1 MLYQRLM
8 KLTSFF
14 PEINTDELP
23 EIPDLLHIL
32 STEKAPLHIWVTLA
46 LEYFRQNMEKEFVSI
61 LEKSRYVYA
70 FEIENRLL
78 NWHFY
83 F

>member
-61 LEKSRYVYA
+61 LEKSRYRYMPL
-70 FEIENRLL
+70 R
-78 NWHFY
+78 
-83 F
+83 